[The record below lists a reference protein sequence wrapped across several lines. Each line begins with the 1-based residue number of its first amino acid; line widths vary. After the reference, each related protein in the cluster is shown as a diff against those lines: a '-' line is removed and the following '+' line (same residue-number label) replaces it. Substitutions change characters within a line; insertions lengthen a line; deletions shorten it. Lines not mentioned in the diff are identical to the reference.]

1 MASKLTKW
9 INAHLKAKGKSPKE
23 AQKDAGK
30 YSSISAAK
38 KAGSLYYTDKKGR
51 VMIAAYAE
59 DLAKPLPKPKETKT
73 KIVKPEKRPEAVK
86 TKKKK
91 TETKKIDTVAKKP
104 NSKTPDESSGGKLK
118 VTSKQVEQSISKA
131 ELKIKVAE
139 SKASVDAALAA
150 IAEANKKF
158 EIFERTNVLNDRA
171 KLFKEK
177 KIMLRD
183 KLKEKMEG
191 PAISVSI
198 IKASPG
204 PLKRKPSS
212 EELNRELDQTSLDKA
227 LGMDNTVE
235 EKRDARRSRN
245 KVEIVDGKRKVTKR
259 KKDTRNSIEKE
270 ADLLKQELKKEYKRG
285 RASPRAKGGL
295 IDMRKTGLFR

>member
-59 DLAKPLPKPKETKT
+59 DLAKPLPKPKKT
-73 KIVKPEKRPEAVK
+73 EPKIVKPEKRPKVAK
-86 TKKKK
+86 TN
-91 TETKKIDTVAKKP
+91 KIDTVAKKP

-171 KLFKEK
+171 RLFKEK

-183 KLKEKMEG
+183 KLKEKMEE

-204 PLKRKPSS
+204 PLKRKPTAK
-212 EELNRELDQTSLDKA
+212 ELNRELDQTSLDKA

-259 KKDTRNSIEKE
+259 KKDTRNSIERE
-270 ADLLKQELKKEYKRG
+270 ADLLKQELKKKYKRG

>member
-9 INAHLKAKGKSPKE
+9 INAQLKAKGKSSKE

-59 DLAKPLPKPKETKT
+59 DLAKPLPAPKKRPEVIKPK
-73 KIVKPEKRPEAVK
+73 KRPEAAK

-104 NSKTPDESSGGKLK
+104 NSKTPDESSGGRSKVTTITIKEDDGARAGRSEKEKEIDNMTKKLATLKIRKADRKATDKVTLNKVRNEIKEKTALDKATLNKIKNKLK
-118 VTSKQVEQSISKA
+118 
-131 ELKIKVAE
+131 
-139 SKASVDAALAA
+139 
-150 IAEANKKF
+150 
-158 EIFERTNVLNDRA
+158 
-171 KLFKEK
+171 
-177 KIMLRD
+177 
-183 KLKEKMEG
+183 
-191 PAISVSI
+191 
-198 IKASPG
+198 
-204 PLKRKPSS
+204 
-212 EELNRELDQTSLDKA
+212 DQTALNKA

-235 EKRDARRSRN
+235 KERDARRSGN
-245 KVEIVDGKRKVTKR
+245 KNDIRT
-259 KKDTRNSIEKE
+259 SIERE
-270 ADLLKQELKKEYKRG
+270 TDLLKQELNKKYKRG

-295 IDMRKTGLFR
+295 IDMRKKGLFR

>member
-91 TETKKIDTVAKKP
+91 TETNKIDTVAKKP
-104 NSKTPDESSGGKLK
+104 NSKTPDESSGGKSK
-118 VTSKQVEQSISKA
+118 VTSTQVKKSISDA
-131 ELKIKVAE
+131 ELKIKIAKSE
-139 SKASVDAALAA
+139 ASVNAALAA
-150 IAEANKKF
+150 VAAANKKI
-158 EIFERTNVLNDRA
+158 EIFDRTSVLNDKAR
-171 KLFKEK
+171 LFKEE
-177 KIMLRD
+177 KIALRE
-183 KLKEKMEG
+183 KLKEKIKDPE
-191 PAISVSI
+191 ISVTI

-204 PLKRKPSS
+204 PLKRKPTAK
-212 EELNRELDQTSLDKA
+212 ELNSESDQDSLDKA
-227 LGMDNTVE
+227 LRMDNRVE
-235 EKRDARRSRN
+235 KERDVRRSGN
-245 KVEIVDGKRKVTKR
+245 
-259 KKDTRNSIEKE
+259 KKDTRNSIERE
-270 ADLLKQELKKEYKRG
+270 ADLLEQERKKKYKRG
-285 RASPRAKGGL
+285 KATKRAKGGL

>member
-59 DLAKPLPKPKETKT
+59 DLSKPLPEPKKKVKP
-73 KIVKPEKRPEAVK
+73 IKPEKRPEAVK

-104 NSKTPDESSGGKLK
+104 NSKTPDESSGG
-118 VTSKQVEQSISKA
+118 ISK
-131 ELKIKVAE
+131 EKIKEPEV
-139 SKASVDAALAA
+139 SV
-150 IAEANKKF
+150 
-158 EIFERTNVLNDRA
+158 TV
-171 KLFKEK
+171 
-177 KIMLRD
+177 
-183 KLKEKMEG
+183 
-191 PAISVSI
+191 

-204 PLKRKPSS
+204 PLKRKPTSK
-212 EELNRELDQTSLDKA
+212 ELDQDSLDRA
-227 LGMDNTVE
+227 LRMDNRVE
-235 EKRDARRSRN
+235 EERDDRRSRN

-259 KKDTRNSIEKE
+259 KKDIRTSIEKE
-270 ADLLKQELKKEYKRG
+270 SDLLKQELEKNYKRG
-285 RASPRAKGGL
+285 RATRRARGGL
-295 IDMRKTGLFR
+295 IDMRKTGLFK

>member
-59 DLAKPLPKPKETKT
+59 DLAKPLPKPKKTET
-73 KIVKPEKRPEAVK
+73 KIVKPEKKPKVVK
-86 TKKKK
+86 TN
-91 TETKKIDTVAKKP
+91 KIDTVAKKP
-104 NSKTPDESSGGKLK
+104 NSKTPDESSGGKSK

-259 KKDTRNSIEKE
+259 KKDTRNSIERE

>member
-9 INAHLKAKGKSPKE
+9 INAQLKAKGKSSKE

-59 DLAKPLPKPKETKT
+59 DLAKPLPAPKKRPEVIKPK
-73 KIVKPEKRPEAVK
+73 KRPEAAK

-104 NSKTPDESSGGKLK
+104 NSKTPDESSGGRSK
-118 VTSKQVEQSISKA
+118 VTTITIKEDDGARAGRSEKEKEIDNMTKKIA
-131 ELKIKVAE
+131 ELRIRSADRK
-139 SKASVDAALAA
+139 STDKA
-150 IAEANKKF
+150 
-158 EIFERTNVLNDRA
+158 T
-171 KLFKEK
+171 
-177 KIMLRD
+177 
-183 KLKEKMEG
+183 
-191 PAISVSI
+191 
-198 IKASPG
+198 
-204 PLKRKPSS
+204 
-212 EELNRELDQTSLDKA
+212 LNRVRNEIKDQTALNKA

-235 EKRDARRSRN
+235 KERDARRSGN
-245 KVEIVDGKRKVTKR
+245 KNDIRT
-259 KKDTRNSIEKE
+259 SIERE
-270 ADLLKQELKKEYKRG
+270 TDLLKQELNKKYKRG

-295 IDMRKTGLFR
+295 IDMRKKGLFK